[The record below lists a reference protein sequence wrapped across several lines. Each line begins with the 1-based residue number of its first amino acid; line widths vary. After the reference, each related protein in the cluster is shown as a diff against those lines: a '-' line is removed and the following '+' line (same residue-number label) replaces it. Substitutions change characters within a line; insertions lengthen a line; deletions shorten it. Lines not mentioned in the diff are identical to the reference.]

1 MEKQTIQAF
10 TRRLSQCNQGEM
22 IVIIYDIFFEYAQ
35 ETRKAFDQNDREGFK
50 EGIRNL
56 QRTLDELI
64 HSLNMSYE
72 IAGQLYSL
80 YMYCKRLTAMAQY
93 ENKLLKIEEAEN
105 IMRKLYS
112 SFVQAAALDKSEP
125 LMSNTQQVYAGI
137 TYGKN
142 QLNESFV
149 NNDYRGFFV

>member
-1 MEKQTIQAF
+1 
-10 TRRLSQCNQGEM
+10 
-22 IVIIYDIFFEYAQ
+22 
-35 ETRKAFDQNDREGFK
+35 
-50 EGIRNL
+50 
-56 QRTLDELI
+56 
-64 HSLNMSYE
+64 
-72 IAGQLYSL
+72 
-80 YMYCKRLTAMAQY
+80 MAQY